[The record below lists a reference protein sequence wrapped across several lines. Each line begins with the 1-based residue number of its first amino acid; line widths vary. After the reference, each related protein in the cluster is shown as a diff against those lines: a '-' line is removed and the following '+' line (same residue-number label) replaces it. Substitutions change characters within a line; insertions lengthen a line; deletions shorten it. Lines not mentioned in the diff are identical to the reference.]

1 MDPDDYRALL
11 TLSQTLH
18 FTRAAA
24 QVHMSP
30 SALSRAVQ
38 RWEEEL
44 GQELFLRDR
53 RHVRLTRAG
62 ELVVAHAQAQL
73 RADELLRE
81 QLAEEAAAPS
91 GEIRIACTVTACH
104 SVLPNV
110 LSQSRARYPELLL
123 KLMTSD
129 AVAAAARLS
138 AGEADLAVLPLP
150 DSPAA
155 HWAIEPLAKTA
166 LCFIARKEDAAYARL
181 GRRGGP
187 GLSEVPWILPQQGL
201 ERERFDA
208 FIAREGVVP
217 TIYAEVSGNEAII
230 AMVSLGCGV
239 GLVPELVL
247 SGSPLRDELLRLP
260 VPRAP
265 KGYVV
270 GACVRRT
277 DLRRR
282 ALSSFWSLLGPC
294 RA

>member
-1 MDPDDYRALL
+1 MDLADYRALL
-11 TLSQTLH
+11 TLAETLH

-24 QVHMSP
+24 ALHMSA

-38 RWEEEL
+38 RWEQEL
-44 GQELFLRDR
+44 GQELFVRDR

-62 ELVVAHAQAQL
+62 ELVAAHAHAQL

-81 QLAEEAAAPS
+81 QLAEEAVAPS

-110 LSQSRARYPELLL
+110 LAKSRARFPELTL

-138 AGEADLAVLPLP
+138 ACEADLAVLPLA
-150 DSPAA
+150 DTLAA
-155 HWAIEPLAKTA
+155 TLAVQPLAKTA

-187 GLSEVPWILPQQGL
+187 SLSEVPWILPQQGL

-208 FIAREGVVP
+208 FMAAEAA
-217 TIYAEVSGNEAII
+217 TADIYAEVSGNEAII

-247 SGSPLRDELLRLP
+247 SDSPLREQLLRLP
-260 VPRAP
+260 VPRGP

-270 GACVRRT
+270 GACVRRA

-282 ALSSFWSLLGPC
+282 ALAAFWSLFTSG
-294 RA
+294 